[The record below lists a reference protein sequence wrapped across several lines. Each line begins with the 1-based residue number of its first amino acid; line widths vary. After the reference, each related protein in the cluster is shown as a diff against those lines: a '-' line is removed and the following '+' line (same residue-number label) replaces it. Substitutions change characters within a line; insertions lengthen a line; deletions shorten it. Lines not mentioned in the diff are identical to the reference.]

1 MEQSMSSDQIDQRRR
16 RHFIEGLR
24 AVADFYEQNVDAYY
38 DGMCIT
44 LNMCMGRHGASH
56 AARDGPGIWSMQ
68 QGLR

>member
-1 MEQSMSSDQIDQRRR
+1 MEQSMSSGQIDQRRR

-38 DGMCIT
+38 DGMHIT
-44 LNMCMGRHGASH
+44 LNMYVWGGAAH